1 MHGTIPRVT
10 TFAIF
15 VLVKQQRSECS
26 DVGSKMEIKRQLLY
40 VRWRRQAILGEE
52 VSSGAIGRRK
62 KKVIE
67 RKERFEISLL
77 FLSFEGLEYQ
87 LYNFRSELD

>member
-1 MHGTIPRVT
+1 MHGKIPRVMT
-10 TFAIF
+10 SAIF

-52 VSSGAIGRRK
+52 VSSGVIGRRK
-62 KKVIE
+62 KK
-67 RKERFEISLL
+67 S
-77 FLSFEGLEYQ
+77 
-87 LYNFRSELD
+87 N